1 MKYEVIIGI
10 DPDVEKSGV
19 AYLQVEEREL
29 RVTNFSFPDL
39 LRFLRACN
47 AVSVSG
53 GMAFAVVI
61 EAGWLNRSNWHF
73 SPRDSRAKCAE
84 IGRAA
89 GRNHQTGI
97 LIAEMCEAIG
107 IEYYLQKPL
116 TKVWKGRDGKI
127 THAELSAFTGIMGR
141 TNQDGRDAALLA
153 WTFAGLPIRLTN
165 K

>member
-1 MKYEVIIGI
+1 MKYDVIIGI

-19 AYLQVEEREL
+19 AFLEVQSRKLEVSSL
-29 RVTNFSFPDL
+29 RFPDL
-39 LRFLRACN
+39 LSYLRFCKAK
-47 AVSVSG
+47 SG
-53 GMAFAVVI
+53 GTAFAVVI

-97 LIAEMCEAIG
+97 LIAEMCEAMG
-107 IEYYLQKPL
+107 IKYHLQKPL

>member
-1 MKYEVIIGI
+1 MAKKDIIIGI
-10 DPDVEKSGV
+10 DPDVDKSGV
-19 AYLQVEEREL
+19 AFLEVQSRKLEVSSL
-29 RVTNFSFPDL
+29 RFPDL
-39 LRFLRACN
+39 LSYLRFCKEKSSN
-47 AVSVSG
+47 T
-53 GMAFAVVI
+53 AFAVVI

-97 LIAEMCEAIG
+97 LIAEMCEAMG
-107 IEYYLQKPL
+107 IEYHLQKPL
-116 TKVWKGRDGKI
+116 MKVWKGRDGKI
-127 THAELSAFTGIMGR
+127 TNAELSAFTGIMGR
-141 TNQDGRDAALLA
+141 TNQDGRDAALIA

>member
-1 MKYEVIIGI
+1 MKYDVIIGI

-19 AYLQVEEREL
+19 AFLEVQSRKLEVSSL
-29 RVTNFSFPDL
+29 RFPDL
-39 LRFLRACN
+39 LSYLRFCKAE
-47 AVSVSG
+47 ASG
-53 GMAFAVVI
+53 TAFAVVI

-97 LIAEMCEAIG
+97 LIAEMCEAMG
-107 IEYYLQKPL
+107 IEFHLQKPL
-116 TKVWKGRDGKI
+116 VKVWKGRDGKI